1 MLRQH
6 TTHRPFLIMHIIRKC
21 YLVRLTDKLLH
32 RKPEKRYPTMS
43 STSELVNKFAD
54 FVSNKIATI
63 RKELTMDSSH
73 CNQLNQEEQYV
84 HSALIKFIN
93 FQEVTEHEIIKMLL
107 IKLVK
112 NLVNLIQFLQK
123 SFKVVRRLSYL

>member
-1 MLRQH
+1 
-6 TTHRPFLIMHIIRKC
+6 
-21 YLVRLTDKLLH
+21 
-32 RKPEKRYPTMS
+32 MS